1 MDKSPSVSFKLSFF
15 LSFLF
20 LSPFLSV
27 GDERA
32 PSQWPQKILFVVP
45 VPQCEMSLFKSGHS
59 IKVAQKPALQCKVKE
74 EARDLKGK
82 GRKKDRGEERG
93 AEEVRGKNG

>member
-1 MDKSPSVSFKLSFF
+1 MVNSPFSFKLSF

-32 PSQWPQKILFVVP
+32 PSEWPQKILFVVP
-45 VPQCEMSLFKSGHS
+45 VPQCETSLFKSGLS
-59 IKVAQKPALQCKVKE
+59 IKVAQKTVSQCKVKE
-74 EARDLKGK
+74 EARDLKRKERKTEVKK
-82 GRKKDRGEERG
+82 G
-93 AEEVRGKNG
+93 V